1 MVFST
6 EAFAQAVALISV
18 TARRGKK
25 ICNMPTSP
33 CEIILTDRPLA
44 PSPPGLSA
52 ASGAV
57 VDFWGVVRGAE
68 GKESIVAIRYEAFPA
83 MARHQL
89 ERLAQRALE
98 RFAVNNVLLHHR
110 LGIVPVAE
118 ASLFLRV
125 AAKHRGPA
133 FAAAQW
139 IVAELKVAVPIWKHP
154 LDADGREV
162 PSVDLP
168 ALTAV
173 AR

>member
-33 CEIILTDRPLA
+33 CEIVLTDCPLA
-44 PSPPGLSA
+44 PSPPRFSA
-52 ASGAV
+52 DSGGV

-68 GKESIVAIRYEAFPA
+68 GTESIVAIRYEAFPE

-98 RFAVNNVLLHHR
+98 KFVVNDVLLHHR
-110 LGIVPVAE
+110 LGIVLVAE

-125 AAKHRGPA
+125 GARHREPA

-154 LDADGREV
+154 LGADGREV
-162 PSVDLP
+162 PSLELP
-168 ALTAV
+168 ALMEA